1 MLLAPR
7 GGAQGGIWAGNTLLW
22 AGAAGP
28 LARVR
33 VCWMAAANAMA
44 ARVALG
50 ILLNMVEEPAFPCFI

>member
-1 MLLAPR
+1 MCFWPP

-33 VCWMAAANAMA
+33 VVGWPPPML
-44 ARVALG
+44 RPPEL
-50 ILLNMVEEPAFPCFI
+50 P